1 MAEMNTHIVS
11 KAYSNTSTIQL
22 PTFKKN
28 LIQVKKAHTNKVKT
42 SSFIPTLFDDIS

>member
-1 MAEMNTHIVS
+1 MNTHIVS
-11 KAYSNTSTIQL
+11 KAYSNTSTILL

-28 LIQVKKAHTNKVKT
+28 LIQVKKAHTNSIVKT